1 MDTQL
6 WVSDNGRRWASCN
19 GQTWAATSAHLGS
32 PHPSILGNHPCPRW
46 VSNFVHIGNPH
57 LPTLGIQ
64 LCPYWKPIYVHVG
77 RPRLSMLGV
86 HSCPQWT
93 AKPTQVGSP
102 TPSML
107 GNHVCPCWKSTPVTM
122 DVQIHPS
129 WKPNPCEWTTKMP
142 PKLDAQSLCV
152 DARSCRRLE
161 AHPERWTPIIA
172 RGHAT
177 LPELRMPTS
186 WIVEAHF
193 LRWPRDLNAS
203 GCPIRNVADHPD
215 L

>member
-1 MDTQL
+1 MAAQQWAPMMDTQL

-19 GQTWAATSAHLGS
+19 GQTWAATSVHLGQPSLSTLGVQLRPYWEPTITHTGHPTLSILEAHLR
-32 PHPSILGNHPCPRW
+32 PRW
-46 VSNFVHIGNPH
+46 ATTFVHVGSPH
-57 LPTLGIQ
+57 LPT
-64 LCPYWKPIYVHVG
+64 
-77 RPRLSMLGV
+77 
-86 HSCPQWT
+86 
-93 AKPTQVGSP
+93 
-102 TPSML
+102 
-107 GNHVCPCWKSTPVTM
+107 M
-122 DVQIHPS
+122 DSQTHPS
-129 WKPNPCEWTTKMP
+129 WKPNPCEWATKMP

-161 AHPERWTPIIA
+161 AHPEKWTPIVA